1 MKKDKTI
8 GVLLLGYVALSFF
21 VFTMFSKISTLF
33 MVPEIMTQAYIDQ
46 WPYYKFNDLII
57 QQPSSSIIIL
67 ILTFVTVGLG
77 IHYLLSKKTRFAYW
91 IGVNF
96 IFWGLGAFFAGISY
110 QAFGY
115 ALKCAGLPR
124 CTFTNWVELL
134 YMTLTVISI
143 NAILMAYASLIR
155 DYNKAILL
163 KRMALLSIVIYTIF
177 QGLGMLIPV
186 QFMIS
191 YEGMLLFLSPNIVI
205 FMVLSYRLR
214 TEELHHRLL
223 ILWMTF
229 IGINL
234 AYFVAL
240 YAGIGTL
247 IMKSTGL
254 WFNENDTLHVLL
266 IIWMLAWWI
275 MIPAHAFKQ
284 PVDVLKN
291 DE

>member
-1 MKKDKTI
+1 
-8 GVLLLGYVALSFF
+8 
-21 VFTMFSKISTLF
+21 MFSKISTLF

-67 ILTFVTVGLG
+67 ILTIVTVGLG

-91 IGVNF
+91 LGVNF

-115 ALKCAGLPR
+115 ALKCVGLPR

-143 NAILMAYASLIR
+143 NAILMAYASLIH
-155 DYNKAILL
+155 DYNKAVFL
-163 KRMALLSIVIYTIF
+163 KRMALLSVGIYSIF
-177 QGLGMLIPV
+177 QGIGMLIPV

-214 TEELHHRLL
+214 SEKLHHRLL
-223 ILWMTF
+223 NLWIIF

-240 YAGIGTL
+240 FADIGSI

-266 IIWMLAWWI
+266 ILWMIAWWI
-275 MIPAHAFKQ
+275 MIPAHAFKK
-284 PVDVLKN
+284 PAEVLKN
-291 DE
+291 EE